1 MIFFTTGLHPDDHAN
16 TDDVSK
22 IEFDKMTR
30 ITQLV
35 YETGLRL
42 ANLDHP
48 PVRDNRRPRAGTA
61 STQH

>member
-1 MIFFTTGLHPDDHAN
+1 
-16 TDDVSK
+16 
-22 IEFDKMTR
+22 MTR

-42 ANLDHP
+42 ANLDHA
-48 PVRDNRRPRAGTA
+48 PVRDNRGPRAGKA